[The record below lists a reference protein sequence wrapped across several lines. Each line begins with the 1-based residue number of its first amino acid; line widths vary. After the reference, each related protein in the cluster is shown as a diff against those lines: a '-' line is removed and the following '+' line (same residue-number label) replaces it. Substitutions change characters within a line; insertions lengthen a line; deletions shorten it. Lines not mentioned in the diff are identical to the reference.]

1 MAINRLFISY
11 NNYDFTALASVEH
24 TALLRE
30 KNLANA
36 LASTKSEDWH
46 SSLEDLGIGLDQWS
60 VVLDQANEIILI
72 DLDETFVKK
81 IDDSACYLYLN
92 FFKALTKY
100 RAKTKNF
107 DWIDNFKNQ
116 LVNSST
122 RPNDNKLLWITG
134 CSVTAGV
141 GVDEDQRYADIIAN
155 NLGLE
160 KVMLARSGSSI
171 TWQSD
176 QLLQSDIRENDVVIW
191 GLTNFQRIDYA
202 EGLDWLSIPA
212 SNLEFK
218 NHFWKYWKYDY
229 FDSYT
234 HSVTCIK
241 SILHV
246 INFCKKAKAKLIL
259 VNLIEDSWCSFL
271 FTKNDNYI
279 DLTRVFDQDGRYGF
293 IDYGWDNDHPGPK
306 QHQEYARQIL
316 NFIEETNHGK
326 TV

>member
-11 NNYDFTALASVEH
+11 NNYDFSALAKAKQTS
-24 TALLRE
+24 LLE
-30 KNLANA
+30 KKNLNKA
-36 LASTKSEDWH
+36 LASTKSENWH

-60 VVLDQANEIILI
+60 VVLDQANEVILV

-81 IDDSACYLYLN
+81 IEDSACYLYLN

-100 RAKTKNF
+100 RTKTKNF
-107 DWIDNFKNQ
+107 DWIDNFKNH
-116 LVNSST
+116 LVNNST
-122 RPNDNKLLWITG
+122 RPSNNKLLWVTG

-141 GVDEDQRYADIIAN
+141 GVEEDQRYADIIASK
-155 NLGLE
+155 LGLE

-171 TWQSD
+171 TWQAD

-234 HSVTCIK
+234 HSITCIK

-259 VNLIEDSWCSFL
+259 VNVIEDSWCSFL
-271 FTKNDNYI
+271 FTKDDNYI
-279 DLTRVFDQDGRYGF
+279 DLTRAFDQDGRYRF

-326 TV
+326 TI

>member
-1 MAINRLFISY
+1 MAINKLFISY
-11 NNYDFTALASVEH
+11 NNYDFTALAAVEQSK
-24 TALLRE
+24 LLE
-30 KNLANA
+30 KKNLNKA
-36 LASTKSEDWH
+36 LASTVDENWH

-60 VVLDQANEIILI
+60 VVLDQAKEVILI

-92 FFKALTKY
+92 FFKSLRNY
-100 RAKTKNF
+100 REKTKNF
-107 DWIDNFKNQ
+107 DWIDNFKNY
-116 LVNSST
+116 LKDEST
-122 RPNDNKLLWITG
+122 RPSNEKLLWVTG
-134 CSVTAGV
+134 CSVTQGV
-141 GVDEDQRYADIIAN
+141 GVEEHQRYADIIAETMK
-155 NLGLE
+155 LE

-171 TWQSD
+171 TWQAD
-176 QLLQSDIRENDVVIW
+176 QLLQSDICEDDIVIW

-234 HSVTCIK
+234 HSLTCIK

-246 INFCKKAKAKLIL
+246 VNFCKKAKAKLIL
-259 VNLIEDSWCSFL
+259 VNLIEDSWCSFV
-271 FTKNDNYI
+271 FTKDDNYI
-279 DLTRVFDQDGRYGF
+279 DLTRAFDQDGRYRF
-293 IDYGWDNDHPGPK
+293 IDYGWDNDHPGPE
-306 QHQEYARQIL
+306 QHKEYARQIL

-326 TV
+326 TI